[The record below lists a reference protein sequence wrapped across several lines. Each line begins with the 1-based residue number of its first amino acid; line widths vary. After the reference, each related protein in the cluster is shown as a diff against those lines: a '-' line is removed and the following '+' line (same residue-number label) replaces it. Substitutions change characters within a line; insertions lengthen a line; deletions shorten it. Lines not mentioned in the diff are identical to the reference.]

1 VQNHHFARNSSINPS
16 GLIPRI
22 YPLTMADRVS
32 TKLFIQHPEDA
43 HIKLCGVLEQLSPNQ
58 PTSDRKIALVRLFFD
73 VSCS

>member
-1 VQNHHFARNSSINPS
+1 
-16 GLIPRI
+16 
-22 YPLTMADRVS
+22 MADRVS